1 MEERLLNV
9 NEASKYLGISVPK
22 LRLLMAS
29 GEIGHIKIGR
39 RTLLSAK
46 TLSEFVEKHTIPPR
60 AS

>member
-1 MEERLLNV
+1 MEDRLFNV
-9 NEASKYLGISVPK
+9 KEASDHLGISVPK

-46 TLSEFVEKHTIPPR
+46 TLAEFVEKHTIPPK